1 MQRNINEVIFNL
13 IYVFLIMKKT
23 GWFLFAFFAI
33 GVGLYPMLY
42 LIIREK
48 FGLLMTK
55 PTELLQNGL
64 WNAAFYLHI
73 ALGVISLICGW
84 SQFSK
89 KLRIKR
95 LNLHRNLGK
104 VYILAVLP
112 AGAAGL
118 YLAFYAT
125 GGIIAQL
132 GFGCLAVLW
141 LYTTGKAYYSI
152 RQIDIQNHQYWMI
165 RSYALCFAAVALR
178 LWLPFSQAVLGLE
191 FIFAYRIVAWLCWV
205 PNLIFSEWLV
215 RKHKLQNA
223 L

>member
-1 MQRNINEVIFNL
+1 
-13 IYVFLIMKKT
+13 MKKT
-23 GWFLFAFFAI
+23 VWFLFVFFAI
-33 GVGLYPMLY
+33 GVGVYPMLY

-48 FGLLMTK
+48 IGLLMTK
-55 PTELLQNGL
+55 PSELLENPL
-64 WNAAFYLHI
+64 WNIAFYQHI
-73 ALGVISLICGW
+73 TLGGISLICGW

-89 KLRIKR
+89 KLRVKR

-104 VYILAVLP
+104 VYILAVLL

-132 GFGCLAVLW
+132 GFGCLAILW

-152 RQIDIQNHQYWMI
+152 RHMAIEDHRHWMI

-178 LWLPFSQAVLGLE
+178 LWLPFFQAVLGLE
-191 FIFAYRIVAWLCWV
+191 FILAYRIVAWLCWV